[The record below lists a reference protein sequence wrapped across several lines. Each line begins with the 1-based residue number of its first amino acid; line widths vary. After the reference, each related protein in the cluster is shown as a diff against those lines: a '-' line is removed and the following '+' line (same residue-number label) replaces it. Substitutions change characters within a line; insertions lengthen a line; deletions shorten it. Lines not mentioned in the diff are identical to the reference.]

1 VVLLSTGTDGWP
13 EAGGR
18 VPAGNSSDSTKGL
31 QGSRVYAGD
40 AEISRPE
47 MAKFFDLP
55 GSNIGILATKYGMVE
70 LSTSRAISDLSGI
83 DYYLV

>member
-31 QGSRVYAGD
+31 QASRVYAGD

-47 MAKFFDLP
+47 MANFFDLS
-55 GSNIGILATKYGMVE
+55 GSNIGILVTKCGMVE
-70 LSTSRAISDLSGI
+70 LSISRPKSDLSGI
-83 DYYLV
+83 AYYLA